1 MVCLLGRLTV
11 IGRECKTS
19 SKLEVKPSVATT
31 QDTAMAQSHSEK
43 LLSVGQVAARSGL
56 SVATLHFY
64 EQSGLIS
71 SQRNAGNQRRYPMG
85 VLRRLGVIKTAQR
98 LGISLKEISEALQQ
112 LPAQRTPTSAD
123 WHKLSTRWRAQLQA
137 RIAQLEKLRDQLD
150 GCIGCGCL
158 SLNKCQLRNP
168 GDAAAARGSGAVY
181 LQAPTATAPPKGK

>member
-1 MVCLLGRLTV
+1 
-11 IGRECKTS
+11 
-19 SKLEVKPSVATT
+19 
-31 QDTAMAQSHSEK
+31 MARTHSEK

-71 SQRNAGNQRRYPMG
+71 SQRNGGNQRRYPMS

-98 LGISLKEISEALQQ
+98 LGIPLKEIAAALQQ
-112 LPAQRTPTSAD
+112 LPEQRTPTSAD
-123 WHKLSTRWRAQLQA
+123 WRKLSTQWRAQLQA

-158 SLNKCQLRNP
+158 SLKKCQLRNA
-168 GDAAAARGSGAVY
+168 GDAAAARGTGAVY
-181 LQAPTATAPPKGK
+181 LQAAATASPKSQ